1 MIQINLGRFVKA
13 KLNNPT
19 PLEIVALIAILAL
32 FTLLLL
38 R

>member
-1 MIQINLGRFVKA
+1 MIQIDLGRFGKA

-19 PLEIVALIAILAL
+19 PLEIVALIAILVL
-32 FTLLLL
+32 FVLLL